1 MIQFPEIEDFTDD
14 DVAEEGVHYY
24 YEDIDFEMPEDDKI
38 SNWVQKTILTEG
50 KAFRS
55 VSYIFCSDEYLHK
68 INMEYLS
75 HDDYTDVITFPYA
88 ENPVEGDVFISIERI
103 RENADN
109 QKVAFEKELHR
120 VMIHGA
126 LHLCGHTD
134 KTPELRAAMTEKEN
148 FYLALL

>member
-38 SNWVQKTILTEG
+38 SNWVQKTILAEG

-109 QKVAFEKELHR
+109 QKVTFEKELHR